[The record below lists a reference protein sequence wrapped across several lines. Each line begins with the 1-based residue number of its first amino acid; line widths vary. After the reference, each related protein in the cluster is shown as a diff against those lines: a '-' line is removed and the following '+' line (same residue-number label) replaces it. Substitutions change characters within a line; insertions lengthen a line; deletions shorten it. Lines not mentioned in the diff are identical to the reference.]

1 MEWKERELCDECL
14 LKKLDCGSN
23 SSGIG
28 SDESDDDHEVVTLDM
43 LENGFTLGNSFWF
56 AIGSLMQQGS
66 DLNPEVFNCRPA
78 SWTPNLPI
86 HFFYVLLAFFILL
99 VWRLTNWLSGN
110 FHQNSRGN
118 LVVLHFDHHFFLHSQ
133 FGSIPHRGT
142 DDHSYRKCPGPCG
155 TNWNFVWYSRRWQYH
170 DVLPGLQLH

>member
-1 MEWKERELCDECL
+1 MVAAYVIVSLTIWIVARFSPMEWKERELCDECL

-28 SDESDDDHEVVTLDM
+28 SDESDDDREVVTLDM

-78 SWTPNLPI
+78 S
-86 HFFYVLLAFFILL
+86 
-99 VWRLTNWLSGN
+99 
-110 FHQNSRGN
+110 
-118 LVVLHFDHHFFLHSQ
+118 
-133 FGSIPHRGT
+133 
-142 DDHSYRKCPGPCG
+142 
-155 TNWNFVWYSRRWQYH
+155 
-170 DVLPGLQLH
+170 

>member
-14 LKKLDCGSN
+14 LKKLDSENN

-28 SDESDDDHEVVTLDM
+28 SDDHEVITLDM

-78 SWTPNLPI
+78 S
-86 HFFYVLLAFFILL
+86 
-99 VWRLTNWLSGN
+99 
-110 FHQNSRGN
+110 
-118 LVVLHFDHHFFLHSQ
+118 
-133 FGSIPHRGT
+133 
-142 DDHSYRKCPGPCG
+142 
-155 TNWNFVWYSRRWQYH
+155 
-170 DVLPGLQLH
+170 